1 MPHTPGHNSNQVN
14 PSNTEVRYVH
24 YKQIDPSDIY
34 EDTPTIVKG
43 VFSNGSGTLLG
54 TSMFTSSISAS
65 NKVFYYTI
73 KDAAGAEGVD
83 YFDVAFGHYAG
94 TGSDLSSGDSAL
106 RETETIYW
114 QHANIVDDDP
124 RDQLTFADI
133 SGSDAGAAEDYFW
146 AVNFKSSKVTGKLSN
161 KFTMKISGSTRGPV
175 TLGQIATGSTLVLT
189 TWTGSVYASA
199 LGEMYKITSGSAGVA
214 EIDPS
219 NDNGYTTYGHFYPE
233 AGLIL
238 LAGSKLS
245 ASLPGIN
252 ETSGTFD
259 QSKPGMGF
267 APDTSNVAGGADIG
281 LGSKNAF
288 KLIMGLRSGSLI
300 MRTEQELN
308 QQTIYCRMQHQ
319 EYNGTSNMTM
329 IVSGSQFYDLQ
340 DWSIGNPTVYVTGIG
355 LYDANFNLLAVAK
368 LNTAQQ
374 KHSNKELHILTRME
388 TAS

>member
-146 AVNFKSSKVTGKLSN
+146 AVNFKSSKVTLSANSKSDISLLTSKTPKLVIMVFTTPFPVRGKLQLSTIFGAPSFALWSIRTITF
-161 KFTMKISGSTRGPV
+161 FTPATKS
-175 TLGQIATGSTLVLT
+175 IAPPIPLT
-189 TWTGSVYASA
+189 
-199 LGEMYKITSGSAGVA
+199 I
-214 EIDPS
+214 
-219 NDNGYTTYGHFYPE
+219 F
-233 AGLIL
+233 
-238 LAGSKLS
+238 
-245 ASLPGIN
+245 PGIIQLAKSPFL
-252 ETSGTFD
+252 ETS
-259 QSKPGMGF
+259 K
-267 APDTSNVAGGADIG
+267 AP
-281 LGSKNAF
+281 
-288 KLIMGLRSGSLI
+288 
-300 MRTEQELN
+300 
-308 QQTIYCRMQHQ
+308 
-319 EYNGTSNMTM
+319 
-329 IVSGSQFYDLQ
+329 
-340 DWSIGNPTVYVTGIG
+340 SIDKSI
-355 LYDANFNLLAVAK
+355 
-368 LNTAQQ
+368 
-374 KHSNKELHILTRME
+374 
-388 TAS
+388 

>member
-1 MPHTPGHNSNQVN
+1 MAQNQIN
-14 PSNTEVRYVH
+14 RPNTDIRYVH
-24 YKQIDPSDIY
+24 YKEIDPSDIY

-43 VFSNGSGTLLG
+43 VFSNGSGTLAG

-65 NKVFYYTI
+65 NKVFYYTM

-83 YFDVAFGHYAG
+83 YFDIAFGHYAG
-94 TGSDLSSGDSAL
+94 TGSDLALGDSAI
-106 RETETIYW
+106 RESETVYW

-124 RDQLTFADI
+124 RDKITFADI
-133 SGSDAGAAEDYFW
+133 SGSDMGAGEDYIW
-146 AVNFKSSKVTGKLSN
+146 AINFKSAKVTGKLSN
-161 KFTMKISGSTRGPV
+161 KFTLSLSGSTRGPV

-189 TWTGSVYASA
+189 TWTGSVYSSQ

-214 EIDPS
+214 AVDPS
-219 NDNGYTTYGHFYPE
+219 NDNGYTTYGNFYPE
-233 AGLIL
+233 AGLII

-245 ASLPGIN
+245 ASLPGLN
-252 ETSGTFD
+252 STSGTLD

-267 APDTSNVAGGADIG
+267 TPDTSNVAGGADIG
-281 LGSKNAF
+281 AGNKNAW
-288 KLIMGLRSGSLI
+288 KMVMALRSGSMI

-308 QQTIYCRMQHQ
+308 QQTIYCRLNHN
-319 EYNGTSNMTM
+319 EYNGTSNQTM

-340 DWSIGNPTVYVTGIG
+340 DWAIGNPTVYVTGIG
-355 LYDANFNLLAVAK
+355 LYDVNFNLLAVAK